1 MRFDDGIAI
10 VSLESACVMRFS
22 RAEPASDTPKQGGSA
37 SESTAEVPVLLNPG
51 SLALMSGDTC

>member
-1 MRFDDGIAI
+1 MRYDDGIAI

-37 SESTAEVPVLLNPG
+37 SESTAEVPILLNPG
-51 SLALMSGDTC
+51 SGAHV